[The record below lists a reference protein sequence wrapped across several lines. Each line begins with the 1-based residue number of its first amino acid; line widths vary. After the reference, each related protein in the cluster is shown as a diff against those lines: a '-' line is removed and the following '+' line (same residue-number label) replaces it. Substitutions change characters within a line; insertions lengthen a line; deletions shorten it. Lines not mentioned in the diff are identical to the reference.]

1 MDNDILKEYLVKIGV
16 DVPMSEIQKFNRH
29 MADFDKGVFGL
40 IKRLNNLI
48 SGWRAVI
55 LTYTAAAKK
64 IANFTIDV
72 AKSDLEIQKWAK
84 HMYLTNDSAKIL
96 SRTLDAM
103 GLQFNDLQDVAL
115 NPELYNQYKELV
127 RLGKQLA
134 GGQEIGSALR
144 KVREVSFEF
153 TKLRMTF
160 SYLGERIAY
169 YVSKV
174 LDSPIGK
181 AFINGIKNFNSFV
194 ANNLDKIAKKIATIL
209 NVIITTSIRF
219 GQLIRG
225 WFEIIR
231 NGYNWLE
238 SRLKGLGNAV
248 VAIIGVIGTALLLSP
263 IGKLL
268 LMFQALMLVVDD
280 YMVYKSGSDKYSI
293 PWEKSFSDIALKL
306 GDLLLRWI
314 KTFWEETLPEIAKNA
329 WDVIIILAKLAWD
342 SIVNI
347 AKLAWEGIKNTAQLA
362 WEGIQEMAKLAWEGV
377 KDLAKLAWDGIVN
390 IAKLAWDG
398 IVDVAKLAWEKIIQF
413 LKETWEGTKKTTKT
427 VVEFIGGKPP
437 EKPGERYKAGILES
451 ILRLPA
457 VGLGKLVLPEEEFE
471 RLQRANP
478 SVWDETTPQHTTVIL
493 NGETYTREQ
502 VEGLLKNVQG
512 VTVRANQGGFG

>member
-16 DVPMSEIQKFNRH
+16 DIPMSEIQKFNKH

-55 LTYTAAAKK
+55 LSYTAAAKK
-64 IANFTIDV
+64 IASFTFEI
-72 AKSDLEIQKWAK
+72 ARSDLEIQKWAK

-134 GGQEIGSALR
+134 GGQEISSALR
-144 KVREVSFEF
+144 KVREVGFEF
-153 TKLRMTF
+153 TKLRMTL

-174 LDSPIGK
+174 LDSPVGK
-181 AFINGIKNFNSFV
+181 AFVNGIKNFNSFV

-209 NVIITTSIRF
+209 NVIITTAMRV
-219 GQLIRG
+219 GQLIKG
-225 WFEIIR
+225 WFELIR
-231 NGYNWLE
+231 SGYNWLE
-238 SRLKGLGNAV
+238 SRLKGLGNVA

-268 LMFQALMLVVDD
+268 LMFQALMLVIDD
-280 YMVYKSGSDKYSI
+280 YMVYKSGSDKYAF
-293 PWEKSFSDIALKL
+293 PWEKSFGDITLKL
-306 GDLLLRWI
+306 GDLLLGWI
-314 KTFWEETLPEIAKNA
+314 KKFWEETLPEIAQKS
-329 WDVIIILAKLAWD
+329 WDAIKGFAKL
-342 SIVNI
+342 
-347 AKLAWEGIKNTAQLA
+347 T
-362 WEGIQEMAKLAWEGV
+362 
-377 KDLAKLAWDGIVN
+377 WDGIKDIASNTWDWIKDTADSVWSSIKD
-390 IAKLAWDG
+390 IAKSAWDG
-398 IVDVAKLAWEKIIQF
+398 IVDIAKLAWEKIVQF
-413 LKETWEGTKKTTKT
+413 LKEVWERTKKTTKT
-427 VVEFIGGKPP
+427 VVEFVGGKEPTQ
-437 EKPGERYKAGILES
+437 PGGRYKAGIVES

-457 VGLGKLVLPEEEFE
+457 VGLGRLILPKEEFE
-471 RLQRANP
+471 KLQRASP
-478 SVWDETTPQHTTVIL
+478 SAWDSDETPPQHTTVIL
-493 NGETYTREQ
+493 NGETYTKNQIEK
-502 VEGLLKNVQG
+502 LLENTPG
-512 VTVRANQGGFG
+512 ITVRANQGGFG

>member
-16 DVPMSEIQKFNRH
+16 DIPMSEIQKFNKH

-55 LTYTAAAKK
+55 LSYTAAAKK
-64 IANFTIDV
+64 IASFTFEI
-72 AKSDLEIQKWAK
+72 ARSDLEIQKWAK

-134 GGQEIGSALR
+134 GGQEISSALR
-144 KVREVSFEF
+144 KVREVGFEF
-153 TKLRMTF
+153 TKLRMTL

-174 LDSPIGK
+174 LDSPVGK
-181 AFINGIKNFNSFV
+181 AFVNGIKNFNSFV

-209 NVIITTSIRF
+209 NVIITTAMRV
-219 GQLIRG
+219 GQLIKG
-225 WFEIIR
+225 WFELIR
-231 NGYNWLE
+231 SGYNWLE
-238 SRLKGLGNAV
+238 SRLKGLGNVA

-268 LMFQALMLVVDD
+268 LMFQALMLVIDD
-280 YMVYKSGSDKYSI
+280 YMVYKSGSDKYAF
-293 PWEKSFSDIALKL
+293 PWEKSFGDITLKL
-306 GDLLLRWI
+306 GDLLLEWT
-314 KTFWEETLPEIAKNA
+314 KKFWEEDLPEIA
-329 WDVIIILAKLAWD
+329 
-342 SIVNI
+342 S
-347 AKLAWEGIKNTAQLA
+347 LAWEGIKDIASNTWDAIKDLA
-362 WEGIQEMAKLAWEGV
+362 SLAMDGV
-377 KDLAKLAWDGIVN
+377 KDLALAIWVEIKDIADSVWSSIKD
-390 IAKLAWDG
+390 IAKSAWEG
-398 IVDVAKLAWEKIIQF
+398 IVDIAKSAWEKIVQF
-413 LKETWEGTKKTTKT
+413 LKEVWEGTKKTTKT
-427 VVEFIGGKPP
+427 VVEFVGGKEPTQ
-437 EKPGERYKAGILES
+437 PGGRYKAGIVES

-457 VGLGKLVLPEEEFE
+457 VGLGRLILPKEEFE
-471 RLQRANP
+471 KLQRASP
-478 SVWDETTPQHTTVIL
+478 SAWDSDETPPQHTTVIL
-493 NGETYTREQ
+493 NGETYTKNQIEK
-502 VEGLLKNVQG
+502 LLENTPG
-512 VTVRANQGGFG
+512 ITVRANQGGFG